1 MCAGVVAAAAV
12 AALVARVVYSVDTA
26 APTPAAATPRPAAP
40 PADDRVAV
48 SPARAVASRPGG
60 RVFYAEGM
68 AAEAEQFDRLLWRTG
83 FFAGEVPETEI
94 WLDAAAGRTV
104 VAERF
109 DGAGPLPA
117 GWRDARRAKGC
128 ELEAQFHLGRPL
140 DWVTA
145 DADWRVRDRVSVQPA
160 HEVVVSA
167 AERLLVEVDPEAGE
181 RAARRLTAAGFFTGR
196 GRAVVSLLREPGR
209 WVLCLSLDAPAV
221 SADLA
226 ATLPGLRDA
235 LQQDAAAGDVFV
247 VRCLPAGAGAPR
259 DFGPAVSPGPP

>member
-1 MCAGVVAAAAV
+1 LVGAV
-12 AALVARVVYSVDTA
+12 AVVVGRVVYTVDSA
-26 APTPAAATPRPAAP
+26 SSKPAGVTQRPAIP
-40 PADDRVAV
+40 PADDRVPV
-48 SPARAVASRPGG
+48 DPARFVASKPGG
-60 RVFYAEGM
+60 RVFYADGLK
-68 AAEAEQFDRLLWRTG
+68 ADADRFDRLLWRTG
-83 FFAGEVPETEI
+83 FFAGEGPETEV
-94 WLDAAAGRTV
+94 WLGAAAGRTV

-117 GWRDARRAKGC
+117 GWRDACRAKGC
-128 ELEAQFHLGRPL
+128 ELGAQFHPGRPL

-167 AERLLVEVDPEAGE
+167 AERLLVEVDLEVGE

-226 ATLPGLRDA
+226 AALPGLRAA